1 MRCVCSRRK
10 SPTQMPQPKQPQEGR
25 VGWDVYLYYVSAA
38 GQLATAGVVLLFC
51 AWTGLLAGSKYWL
64 ARWAAAGGRAG
75 GGWLGGYFAIAL
87 LALAALFARQ
97 VLRTASQVAGGRRL
111 HEWLLE
117 GVFRA
122 PLSFFTRTPTG
133 RILNRFVG
141 DATARSLVFAA

>member
-1 MRCVCSRRK
+1 M
-10 SPTQMPQPKQPQEGR
+10 
-25 VGWDVYLYYVSAA
+25 YAYYAAAA
-38 GQLATAGVVLLFC
+38 GPLSTAGVVLLFC
-51 AWTGLLAGSKYWL
+51 AWTALLAASKLWL

-75 GGWLGGYFAIAL
+75 EGWLAGYFGIAL

-97 VLRTASQVAGGRRL
+97 ALRTLSQVAGGRRL

-141 DATARSLVFAA
+141 DASVRERRGGI